1 MTAPDTTP
9 GDRRPGDLPGQR
21 LHPLSPIV
29 TTALGL
35 VRAWPIV
42 IIALARSALG
52 LLVVLAVVLLVRQAL
67 VWLRTTYQIDDDG
80 LVVRSGIFWRTV
92 QVVPPQRVQ
101 QVEVRRQLR
110 HQAMGL
116 AVVRVGLAGAGGTG
130 EVELDALSV
139 EEAERIGALLEQWRR
154 GAGTRAAADL
164 EPGAPLP
171 PPPPDAVP
179 VGPVRQ
185 LLALDLGQLV
195 VGGLT
200 SRSLWLAPLAAM
212 AAVVQFL
219 TESGLGTDPADTV
232 AASLAE
238 VSPAVLLVGVMVLA
252 LAVASISS
260 VVTHHGLVLARSGDE
275 LALRRGLL
283 ERRAVT
289 IPRRRVQVV
298 VITDN
303 IVRRRLGLAALDART
318 ADLGGGGEDASRSS
332 TSIPI
337 GPRAELLGL
346 VDQFL
351 PAIDRPDL
359 HRHPSGAV
367 RRSVVRRSIRLV
379 PAGAVFGLLV
389 AGPDG
394 IAIGSIIGLVVG
406 VTTGWAFGR
415 RLRSGWSAATITTE
429 RGVFAWRR
437 SVVPVARVQ
446 SVALLQNPFQRRLGL
461 ATVRLDIAGVT
472 SGVELLDLG
481 VDEAV
486 ELVAALGLRSVV
498 TGVVAG
504 ANGRAGR

>member
-1 MTAPDTTP
+1 MTAPEATAP
-9 GDRRPGDLPGQR
+9 APRPGSLPGQR
-21 LHPLSPIV
+21 LHPLSPLV
-29 TTALGL
+29 TAAFGL

-42 IIALARSALG
+42 IIALARGALG
-52 LLVVLAVVLLVRQAL
+52 LLVVLAMILLVRQAL
-67 VWLRTTYQIDDDG
+67 VWLRTTYQVDDDG
-80 LVVRSGIFWRTV
+80 LVVRSGILWRTV

-139 EEAERIGALLEQWRR
+139 DEAERIGALLEQWRR
-154 GAGTRAAADL
+154 GATSATTTAL
-164 EPGAPLP
+164 EPGSPLP

-195 VGGLT
+195 LGGLT
-200 SRSLWLAPLAAM
+200 SRSLWLAPLAAV
-212 AAVVQFL
+212 AAVVQFVA
-219 TESGLGTDPADTV
+219 ESGLGAESADTV
-232 AASLAE
+232 ATNLAE
-238 VSPAVLLVGVMVLA
+238 TSPAVLIVGVMVLA
-252 LAVASISS
+252 LAVASVSS
-260 VVTHHGLVLARSGDE
+260 VVTHHGLVLSRSGDE

-283 ERRAVT
+283 EQRAVT

-298 VITDN
+298 VLSDN

-337 GPRAELLGL
+337 GPRDELVGL

-351 PAIDRPDL
+351 PAIDHPAL
-359 HRHPSGAV
+359 ERHPAGAV
-367 RRSVVRRSIRLV
+367 RRAVVRRSIRLV
-379 PAGAVFGLLV
+379 PAGAVLGLFV
-389 AGPDG
+389 AGADG
-394 IAIGSIIGLVVG
+394 VAIGAAIGLVLG
-406 VTTGWAFGR
+406 VSTGWAFGR
-415 RLRSGWSAATITTE
+415 RLRSGWSAATIVTE

-437 SVVPVARVQ
+437 SVVPVTRVQ
-446 SVALLQNPFQRRLGL
+446 SVSLSQNPFQRRLGL
-461 ATVRLDIAGVT
+461 ATVRLDVAGVT
-472 SGVELLDLG
+472 TGVQLLDLG

-486 ELVAALGLRSVV
+486 ELVAALGLRRVV

-504 ANGRAGR
+504 ANGRAGS

>member
-1 MTAPDTTP
+1 MTAPETAAPTP
-9 GDRRPGDLPGQR
+9 RPGALPGQR
-21 LHPLSPIV
+21 LHPLSPVV
-29 TTALGL
+29 TTAFAM

-52 LLVVLAVVLLVRQAL
+52 LLVILAVVLLIRQAL
-67 VWLRTTYQIDDDG
+67 VWLRTTYQIEPDG

-92 QVVPPQRVQ
+92 QVVPPQRIQ
-101 QVEVRRQLR
+101 QVEVRRQVR

-130 EVELDALSV
+130 QVELDALSV

-154 GAGTRAAADL
+154 GAIVGVAADL

-171 PPPPDAVP
+171 PPPADAVP
-179 VGPVRQ
+179 VGPVRR
-185 LLALDLGQLV
+185 LLSLDLGQLV
-195 VGGLT
+195 LAGLT
-200 SRSLWLAPLAAM
+200 SRSLWLAPLAAV

-219 TESGLGTDPADTV
+219 SESGLGADPADTV
-232 AASLAE
+232 ASSLAE
-238 VSPAVLLVGVMVLA
+238 VSPAVLIVGVMVTA
-252 LAVASISS
+252 LVVASISS
-260 VVTHHGLVLARSGDE
+260 VVTHYGLVLSRRGDE

-283 ERRAVT
+283 EQRAVT

-298 VITDN
+298 VLTDN

-318 ADLGGGGEDASRSS
+318 ADLGGGGEDVSRSS

-337 GPRAELLGL
+337 GPRDDLIGL
-346 VDQFL
+346 ADQFL
-351 PAIDRPDL
+351 PAIDHPQL
-359 HRHPSGAV
+359 HRHPPGAV

-379 PAGAVFGLLV
+379 PAGALFGLFV

-394 IAIGSIIGLVVG
+394 VLIGAAIGLVLG

-415 RLRSGWSAATITTE
+415 RLRSGWSDTTIITE

-437 SVVPVARVQ
+437 SIVPVVRVQ
-446 SVALLQNPFQRRLGL
+446 SAALLQNPFQRRLGL

-486 ELVAALGLRSVV
+486 ELVADLGLRRMV
-498 TGVVAG
+498 TGVVAS